1 MSRKTIATI
10 AVSAVLVLSAGTAAF
25 AASASGDSTPTAAG
39 SGSKPAATAQ
49 RCERAPTALGRL
61 TTAKGLIADRI
72 TTLTTA
78 KATAE
83 QSGHSRLASRIGAR
97 IERLNGRLTT
107 IEGRIVKLQGWTTSH
122 CSPTPATSTPA
133 TSTPSTGA
141 PTPTAA
147 G

>member
-10 AVSAVLVLSAGTAAF
+10 AVSAALVLGASTAAF
-25 AASASGDSTPTAAG
+25 AASASGGSTPSDAG
-39 SGSKPAATAQ
+39 RGSNPARTAQ

-72 TTLTTA
+72 ATLTTA

-83 QSGHSRLASRIGAR
+83 QAGHSRVATRIGAR

-107 IEGRIVKLQGWTTSH
+107 IDGRIAKLQGWTTSH

-133 TSTPSTGA
+133 TSAPSTGA
-141 PTPTAA
+141 PTSA